1 MKVKSWLRLF
11 GLLTAAVFL
20 FAGVFVWYV
29 DPFFHYHAPHTERF
43 FYPLDNER
51 SMNDGLLRNLD
62 YDAILTGTSL
72 AACFKTSELDALFDV
87 HAIKISA
94 SGASY
99 FEINKLINTGLDTHP
114 DTKLVIRSID
124 RHMLLYGAEEL
135 RNDLGEYPDYLYDRN
150 PFNDYKYLFNADVLF
165 TRCLGMALDA
175 ARPDFVPGMTSFDDY
190 SNTMAE
196 YKGAFGLPN
205 IENMFHFDLD
215 AVGEPMHLNEYD
227 RREVTRKI
235 QENVIA
241 TAEAHPDVTFYCF
254 YPPISLG
261 YWRDRIALG
270 DIYAQIEA
278 EQLAAE
284 LMLQC
289 PNIRLFDFTGREDII
304 SDVNQYRDLMHYGEW
319 INSLML
325 KWMRGDQYRLTEE
338 NYRDF
343 FADRLAYYLAAD
355 YKALLTQER
364 WHCDYYAAA
373 LLNEELT
380 GIPPR
385 ALGDDALRDGRLS
398 LPDAGT
404 YSYLCF
410 EARGGEPGD
419 TLTISVYD
427 ESGACLST
435 AEETYQVDGWQRFA
449 VDLRK
454 ATGPA
459 EVVIDGGTAEHR
471 DFTLY

>member
-1 MKVKSWLRLF
+1 MRAKSWLRLF
-11 GLLTAAVFL
+11 CLLCASVFL
-20 FAGVFVWYV
+20 YAGAFVWYV
-29 DPFFHYHAPHTERF
+29 DPFFHYHAPRTDRF

-51 SMNDGLLRNLD
+51 SMNDGILRHFD
-62 YDAILTGTSL
+62 YDAIITGTSL
-72 AACFKTSELDALFDV
+72 AACFKTSELDALFGV
-87 HAIKISA
+87 HSVKIPA

-99 FEINKLINTGLDTHP
+99 FEINRLINTGLETHP
-114 DTKLVIRSID
+114 EMKLVVRSID
-124 RHMLLYGAEEL
+124 RHLLLYGAEEL
-135 RNDLGEYPDYLYDRN
+135 RDDLGEYPDYLYDRN
-150 PFNDYKYLFNADVLF
+150 PFNDYQYLFNADVLF
-165 TRCLGMALDA
+165 TRCLNMALDA
-175 ARPDFVPGMTSFDDY
+175 ARPGFVPGMTSFDDY

-215 AVGEPMHLNEYD
+215 AVGEPIHLSEYD
-227 RREVTRKI
+227 RQAVTRKI
-235 QENVIA
+235 QENVVA

-254 YPPISLG
+254 FPPVSLG

-278 EQLAAE
+278 EQLASE

-289 PNIRLFDFTGREDII
+289 PNIRLFDFTGRTDII

-325 KWMRGDQYRLTEE
+325 KWMREDRYRLMEE
-338 NYRDF
+338 NVADF
-343 FADRLAYYLAAD
+343 FAERLTYYLSAD

-380 GIPPR
+380 GVAPL

-410 EARGGEPGD
+410 EARDTNPGER
-419 TLTISVYD
+419 LTVSVYD
-427 ESGACLST
+427 ENGALLSAT
-435 AEETYQVDGWQRFA
+435 EETTRGGWQRVA

-459 EVVIDGGTAEHR
+459 ELVIDGAAEYR
-471 DFTLY
+471 DFGLY